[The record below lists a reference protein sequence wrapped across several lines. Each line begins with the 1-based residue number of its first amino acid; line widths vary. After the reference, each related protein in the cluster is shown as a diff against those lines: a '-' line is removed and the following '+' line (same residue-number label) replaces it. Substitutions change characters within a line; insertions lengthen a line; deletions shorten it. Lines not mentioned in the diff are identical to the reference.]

1 MTNEYTLYREP
12 DLRQP
17 RLIVGLPD
25 AGYVGLR
32 VIDYLRTKLGAV
44 EMGRVEPHR
53 FSTVPWVSV
62 KNGVLRDLQLLRNGF
77 YSWKNPG
84 AGPDIV
90 LFRSE
95 QPTARPYEFVE
106 VILEAARHIGA
117 KRVYVVGSFG
127 ALGITHREPPSVLGV
142 VNMPRLTR
150 LLTESEVDPYPEYKG
165 TGTIHSSFLWFARSR
180 GLEGLGLWSPIP
192 HYIARLPFPWSN
204 YPSAALALVR
214 KLNALEGLDV
224 DEEDLEQLGRRT
236 GEEMGQVYDQLQEEA
251 KSELVYPAAERLS
264 AYPDQG
270 LRDMSD
276 EDLKGMIRDIE
287 DFFRKRK
294 Q

>member
-44 EMGRVEPHR
+44 EMGRVGPHR

-95 QPTARPYEFVE
+95 QPTARPYEYVE
-106 VILEAARHIGA
+106 VILEAARHIL
-117 KRVYVVGSFG
+117 S
-127 ALGITHREPPSVLGV
+127 LIHISEP
-142 VNMPRLTR
+142 TR
-150 LLTESEVDPYPEYKG
+150 PY
-165 TGTIHSSFLWFARSR
+165 
-180 GLEGLGLWSPIP
+180 
-192 HYIARLPFPWSN
+192 
-204 YPSAALALVR
+204 
-214 KLNALEGLDV
+214 
-224 DEEDLEQLGRRT
+224 
-236 GEEMGQVYDQLQEEA
+236 
-251 KSELVYPAAERLS
+251 
-264 AYPDQG
+264 
-270 LRDMSD
+270 
-276 EDLKGMIRDIE
+276 
-287 DFFRKRK
+287 
-294 Q
+294 